1 MKRKLAVA
9 AVVASA
15 VGLIAL
21 NLSLRPDPEPEFEPS
36 SEPIPQRGYSAV
48 LREEPTREPASPSG
62 EEPRAV
68 DSDEAAGAEP
78 AASPGTDDG
87 EPGEDTAEEADGCDH
102 PLIPARAGQWRL
114 YRWHINTEEHVA
126 QVRIRASRTRVLE
139 SGEREVVWLVQATSE
154 GDNQRLAQMTLR
166 TRCSPAQDSED
177 PWFGILELAIGH
189 RLTRRTRRWRWPAE
203 LSRGTSF
210 RGTATLDASDADA
223 RPAEGVD
230 GDHLL
235 TVTRNHIV
243 NDRVEVEVPAGTF
256 RAWRVAYEEQQAYG
270 VHGETGTGTIWVA
283 PDVGLVKSR
292 AENSRGAI
300 QTIELVQMGGD

>member
-1 MKRKLAVA
+1 VKRKLAAA

-15 VGLIAL
+15 IGLIAL
-21 NLSLRPDPEPEFEPS
+21 NLSMRTDPEPEFVQSSDPLPDRPYSQILRQGLEEVPS
-36 SEPIPQRGYSAV
+36 SAEGTP
-48 LREEPTREPASPSG
+48 
-62 EEPRAV
+62 
-68 DSDEAAGAEP
+68 EP
-78 AASPGTDDG
+78 AASEELAAPDAVEPD
-87 EPGEDTAEEADGCDH
+87 EPGEEESGEEVDGCDH
-102 PLIPARAGQWRL
+102 PLMPSRAGQWRA
-114 YRWHINTEEHVA
+114 YRWRINTEDHVA
-126 QVRIRASRTRVLE
+126 QMRIRAVRTRALNN
-139 SGEREVVWLVQATSE
+139 GEREVIWLVQATSE
-154 GDNQRLAQMTLR
+154 GDNERLAQMTLR
-166 TRCSPAQDSED
+166 TRCSPTESSED

-203 LSRGTSF
+203 LARGVSF

-223 RPAEGVD
+223 VPAEGVE

-243 NDRVEVEVPAGTF
+243 NDEVDVEVPAGSF

-270 VHGETGTGTIWVA
+270 THGETGTGTIWMV
-283 PDVGLVKSR
+283 PSVGLVKSR